1 MTSVPTDFDIPK
13 QYIDK
18 EGRIIQW
25 PKRKKRKLQLNILRF
40 MAHQFE
46 LDRIYTEREVNDVL
60 KAHHTFEDWALLR
73 RELYELGWMTR
84 ELNGTEYRRVAK
96 TLEDM
101 TDRNI
106 SVQCQEKNRLWVC
119 FPHDNY
125 NISDLIIT
133 YTGSTLID
141 I

>member
-106 SVQCQEKNRLWVC
+106 SV
-119 FPHDNY
+119 
-125 NISDLIIT
+125 
-133 YTGSTLID
+133 
-141 I
+141 

>member
-46 LDRIYTEREVNDVL
+46 LDRIYTEREVNDIL
-60 KAHHTFEDWALLR
+60 KTYHTFEDWALLR

-106 SVQCQEKNRLWVC
+106 SV
-119 FPHDNY
+119 
-125 NISDLIIT
+125 
-133 YTGSTLID
+133 
-141 I
+141 